1 MLVCNHQSAL
11 DAFVFA
17 ALAVHHDFKVRTC
30 STCNAAPLCNTHL
43 APHAAQCTFKEEIL
57 WYPGVGWMLWLSGHI
72 PVRRGNKKSGKKV
85 IATAAEYVKGGVPV
99 LFFPEATRRVDVS
112 TGPLTNFK
120 PGAFKTAIDSDADIL
135 PITMSGARSLLPP
148 FGFPS
153 LGYGDV
159 EITVHAPLSTRG
171 MRSRDDEGNFTDSVD
186 RLLQESWNVI
196 VGGLRPVDYVVVGS
210 DSSRAKASPGVQK
223 PTPLAE
229 RATPS
234 PAEAASPKSGGA
246 RQRTARR
253 KED

>member
-1 MLVCNHQSAL
+1 M
-11 DAFVFA
+11 
-17 ALAVHHDFKVRTC
+17 
-30 STCNAAPLCNTHL
+30 
-43 APHAAQCTFKEEIL
+43 
-57 WYPGVGWMLWLSGHI
+57 
-72 PVRRGNKKSGKKV
+72 
-85 IATAAEYVKGGVPV
+85 
-99 LFFPEATRRVDVS
+99 DVS

-196 VGGLRPVDYVVVGS
+196 VGGLRPVDHVIVGS
-210 DSSRAKASPGVQK
+210 ASSRAKASPGVQK